1 MLDLVGNPKERF
13 SHNMAQMCSL
23 QLNIFKF
30 SRMETKMIRRFASF
44 SSVFY
49 LHRGVE
55 RDLDLERILQPA
67 TFETMLGNAEKLG
80 RCQAEWYYK

>member
-1 MLDLVGNPKERF
+1 
-13 SHNMAQMCSL
+13 
-23 QLNIFKF
+23 
-30 SRMETKMIRRFASF
+30 MIRRCASL

-67 TFETMLGNAEKLG
+67 TFVTMFGNPEKLG
-80 RCQAEWYYK
+80 SCQAEWYYKFHFFWKLFMQQIISKFRNA